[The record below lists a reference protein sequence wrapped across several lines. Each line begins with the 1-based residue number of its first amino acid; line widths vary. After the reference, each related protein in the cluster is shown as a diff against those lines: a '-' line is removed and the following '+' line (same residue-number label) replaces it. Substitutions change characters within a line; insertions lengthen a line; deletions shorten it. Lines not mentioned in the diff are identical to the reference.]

1 MHRFST
7 TGIQG
12 TASPLFFSP
21 VLIVFFAST
30 LLPMIT
36 KELIEEIVTGQI
48 KQTTIFVV
56 EITVS
61 ASNQIRV
68 LLDTPSGIS
77 LDECVRISRAI
88 ESVLD
93 RDQEDFELEVSSP
106 GLSDPLRILP
116 QYLKN
121 LGRDVEVLL
130 TSGIKFKGTLL
141 SAGEIGFSI
150 TSQEKVKTP
159 EMKRPK
165 MESVVREILYTEVK
179 ATKVIV
185 LFK

>member
-1 MHRFST
+1 
-7 TGIQG
+7 
-12 TASPLFFSP
+12 
-21 VLIVFFAST
+21 
-30 LLPMIT
+30 MIT
-36 KELIEEIVTGQI
+36 KELIEEIVAGQI
-48 KQTTIFVV
+48 RQTTIFVV
-56 EITVS
+56 EVTVS

-68 LLDTPSGIS
+68 LLDTPSGIA

-88 ESVLD
+88 ESALD

-106 GLSDPLRILP
+106 GLSDPFRILP

-121 LGRDVEVLL
+121 MGRDVEVLL
-130 TSGIKFKGTLL
+130 TSGTKFKGTLS
-141 SAGEIGFSI
+141 SAGENTFSI
-150 TSQEKVKTP
+150 TCQEKVKTP

-165 MESVVREILYTEVK
+165 IETVVREIAYSDVK